1 MRDVLQVISVVVFVL
16 VLAFA
21 ITEGLLALGKSDADD
36 SWSVPPNSGAWLGVR
51 PPPGHE
57 DAECWVFVVN
67 QNFQTAYG
75 GPACF
80 AKVTP

>member
-1 MRDVLQVISVVVFVL
+1 MKDALTIIGAL
-16 VLAFA
+16 AVLAVLALA
-21 ITEGLLALGKSDADD
+21 ITFFVRSDAVDG
-36 SWSVPPNSGAWLGVR
+36 WAIPPNSGAWLSVR

-80 AKVTP
+80 AKVSP

>member
-1 MRDVLQVISVVVFVL
+1 MKDALVFIGAL
-16 VLAFA
+16 AVLAVLALA
-21 ITEGLLALGKSDADD
+21 ITFLVRSDAVDG
-36 SWSVPPNSGAWLGVR
+36 WSIPPNSGVWLSVR

-80 AKVTP
+80 SKVTP

>member
-1 MRDVLQVISVVVFVL
+1 MKDALMLIGALAVIA
-16 VLAFA
+16 VLALA
-21 ITEGLLALGKSDADD
+21 IMFFVRSDAVDG
-36 SWSVPPNSGAWLGVR
+36 WAIPPNSGAWLSVR

-67 QNFQTAYG
+67 QNFETAYG

-80 AKVTP
+80 SAVIP